1 MPLSL
6 PPRKLI
12 RPNEEH
18 AELIYRELTSVIA
31 GHPGARETYTFYE
44 ELDDWVGPWGK
55 AGYPIGYGKFY
66 NIAFTR
72 NAKLQANPITKK
84 WVWKTTIALQEQLRD
99 YVVSRHRASTLH
111 LMTEPELRRAAFAGH
126 PSAYQRGGLSTVV
139 LTAPELLPVIATIP
153 AAEFDPRDEDFPET
167 IKQVFRTLA
176 VVAPEATGS
185 VLAAAAGPAH
195 SGMLRIAM
203 QRDRRAFLDMQAIS
217 RELSSLK
224 MQIQAGHVDN
234 IPALDEIIARLNKR
248 QFPNQGF
255 ARLAREVVQTATL
268 RKNHLRGYYQNLLQ
282 NSPEVK
288 QRAERRYPEYLLV
301 R

>member
-12 RPNEEH
+12 RPNDEN
-18 AELIYRELTSVIA
+18 AELVYRELSAVIA

-44 ELDDWVGPWGK
+44 ELDDWLGPWGK
-55 AGYPIGYGKFY
+55 TGYPIGYGKFY

-72 NAKLQANPITKK
+72 NAKLQANPTTKK
-84 WVWKTTIALQEQLRD
+84 WVWKTTITLQEQLRD
-99 YVVSRHRASTLH
+99 LVVSRLRAGTLH
-111 LMTEPELRRAAFAGH
+111 TLTEPELRRAAFAGH
-126 PSAYQRGGLSTVV
+126 PAAYQRGGLSMVI

-167 IKQVFRTLA
+167 VKQVFRTLA
-176 VVAPEATGS
+176 VVAPEVTGS

-195 SGMLRIAM
+195 NGMLRMAM
-203 QRDRRAFLDMQAIS
+203 QRDRRAFMDMQAIS
-217 RELSSLK
+217 RELTSLK
-224 MQIQAGHVDN
+224 REIQAGHVDN
-234 IPALDEIIARLNKR
+234 IPALDEIIARLDGR
-248 QFPNQGF
+248 QFPDQGF
-255 ARLAREVVQTATL
+255 ARLAREVIQAATL
-268 RKNHLRGYYQNLLQ
+268 RKNHLRSYYRNLLQ
-282 NSPEVK
+282 DSPEAR